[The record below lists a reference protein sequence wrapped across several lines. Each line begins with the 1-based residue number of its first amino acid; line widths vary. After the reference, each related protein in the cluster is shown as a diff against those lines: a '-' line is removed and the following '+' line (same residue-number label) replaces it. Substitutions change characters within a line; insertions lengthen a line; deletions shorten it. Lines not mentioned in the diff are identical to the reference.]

1 MPPFLQKVRKK
12 INRAWSRSTFFQ
24 RVLVFLASLMLI
36 PSLVLITTMFAG
48 DDFRLTLSDAS
59 NWTESGS
66 YESKAQDSQENVQR
80 FSMAVLVEGTY
91 SDTSSLELQHK
102 PLSKEEIQQ
111 LVERSTG
118 FDAEH
123 TDLRVSRVSLDIYQN
138 ESRPQYKEEQAG
150 LFQTFGSI
158 LLYVLLVLLFIC
170 LVFRPMLLTFFKTG
184 KPEESKV
191 VESTC
196 ESEECTALAS
206 GISGDNLKKLQ
217 DMTALDG
224 IKNFTCQ
231 LAEQNFEQAFAV
243 IKKWLKEEK
252 L

>member
-1 MPPFLQKVRKK
+1 ML
-12 INRAWSRSTFFQ
+12 TF
-24 RVLVFLASLMLI
+24 
-36 PSLVLITTMFAG
+36 SLVLIATTFAR
-48 DDFRLTLSDAS
+48 DDLRLLFSDAS
-59 NWTESGS
+59 TWVESGNHK
-66 YESKAQDSQENVQR
+66 SKAQDSEENVHR

-102 PLSKEEIQQ
+102 PLSKEEIRQ

-123 TDLRVSRVSLDIYQN
+123 TDLRVSRVSLDVYQK
-138 ESRPQYKEEQAG
+138 ESGPQFKEEQAG
-150 LFQTFGSI
+150 LFQAFGNI
-158 LLYVLLVLLFIC
+158 LLYTLLILLFIC
-170 LVFRPMLLTFFKTG
+170 LVFRPMLLNFFKTG
-184 KPEESKV
+184 KPEENKV
-191 VESTC
+191 VEGAG

-217 DMTALDG
+217 DITALDG
-224 IKNFTCQ
+224 IKNFTYQ